1 MVFSFNNGQPED
13 FKNIRIWRIENC
25 PIEVKRALSAINES
39 YYDEHNSL
47 IAFDIS
53 DNKIYGVI
61 FGRIEPVQNAE
72 LFVQPQELVDYIA
85 AAIGLHVTDIA
96 YSSCFNKD
104 FLCWML
110 NELHKNYCNGDFSKD
125 GLYIWTMNKGEFIFS
140 RTKQDTQFFPKAI
153 NEVSGNFMR
162 ILL

>member
-13 FKNIRIWRIENC
+13 FKNIRIWRIEKC
-25 PIEVKRALSAINES
+25 PSEVKRAFNAISES
-39 YYDEHNSL
+39 YYDENNS
-47 IAFDIS
+47 IAAFDIS

-96 YSSCFNKD
+96 YSSCFKED
-104 FLCWML
+104 FLRWML
-110 NELHKNYCNGDFSKD
+110 NECHRNFCNDDFSKE
-125 GLYIWTMNKGEFIFS
+125 GLYIWTMNNGELIFS
-140 RTKQDTQFFPKAI
+140 RTKQDKPFFPNAI